1 MHLDVRE
8 RIVKEDEKFWNEHNL
23 EEQEEE
29 KSRNEHNLEKQEE
42 KTVLTTADFRNSN
55 WTVGT

>member
-8 RIVKEDEKFWNEHNL
+8 RIVKED
-23 EEQEEE
+23 E